1 VPANGARSA
10 TLAAGAVT
18 VAVGASVALARAARA
33 RRTAASAGG
42 GVGVGGW
49 GVKAAGKGAARR
61 FALAPGEELAQG
73 LRRIALEQLELALEL
88 LQGESGLE
96 PGRAV
101 HETRKALKR
110 LRALMRLLREEMGEQ
125 GYARENA
132 LLRDAGRQLAGAR
145 DAEVMRST
153 LDGLLRERPKLARRA
168 GVQRLRAQFERER
181 EQAAAR
187 SFEDA
192 TVRAQVAGEL
202 RALELRVALWKLPE
216 REGIKLAQAG
226 LGRIYRQGRRRLGAA
241 RKDGS
246 AASMHEWRKRVKD
259 LRYAA
264 EMLERRGGR
273 EYLSGTIAAAIEAG
287 LAGVGLAGVGLAGVS
302 AKGRRRRKELEQRQR
317 SIRRTAKRADE
328 LGELLGEEHDLAVL
342 TERVRASPALA
353 GKAKT
358 RRALLKEIKRRRKK
372 LRKRA
377 LKLGER
383 LYREQPG
390 RFTRRVARAYAR
402 AQR

>member
-1 VPANGARSA
+1 VPAQGARSA

-33 RRTAASAGG
+33 RRMAASAGG
-42 GVGVGGW
+42 GVGVGGR

-61 FALAPGEELAQG
+61 FALAPGEELARG

-96 PGRAV
+96 PARAV

-216 REGIKLAQAG
+216 REGIELAQAS
-226 LGRIYRQGRRRLGAA
+226 LERIYRQGRRRLGAA

-273 EYLSGTIAAAIEAG
+273 EYLSGTIAAAIGA
-287 LAGVGLAGVGLAGVS
+287 GLAGVGLAGVS

-342 TERVRASPALA
+342 AERVRASPALA

-402 AQR
+402 AQTQR